1 MWRFRLPVSAALVLA
16 GISALV
22 VNCSQSDTV
31 VLVRVTATTPIPEV
45 VRLHTTLKIAGLTRV
60 IDVPTQ
66 AQPITFP
73 TTFSV
78 QLARSL
84 SGDLS
89 ITIDALDS
97 AMQVVASAGHVLAGL
112 SVGNENQVTI
122 DLSPGA
128 GTDGGLDDGSAPD
141 AAGAGGAAG
150 GGGQPPDGGADQ
162 ASSGGAGGSVTGAG
176 GGGASGHGGA
186 GGRGGTA
193 GAAGRGGAAGG
204 GGSTGTGGGGTGGAA
219 GNAGAGAGGAGG
231 TGGTASGGSGASGGA
246 AGSGGDAGGASG
258 GGGDSGGAGGEG
270 GAA

>member
-1 MWRFRLPVSAALVLA
+1 MRAARFRLPVSAALVLA

-22 VNCSQSDTV
+22 ANCSQSDTV
-31 VLVRVTATTPIPEV
+31 VLVRVTATAPIPEV
-45 VRLHTTLKIAGLTRV
+45 VRLHTTLKIADLTRV
-60 IDVPTQ
+60 IDVPMQ

-122 DLSPGA
+122 DLSPGT

-150 GGGQPPDGGADQ
+150 GGGQPLDGGPDQ
-162 ASSGGAGGSVTGAG
+162 ASSSGGAGGSVTGPG
-176 GGGASGHGGA
+176 GGGASGHAGA

-193 GAAGRGGAAGG
+193 GAAGRGGAIGVGG
-204 GGSTGTGGGGTGGAA
+204 ITGTGGAGTGG
-219 GNAGAGAGGAGG
+219 GAGGSSGMGGTAAGGAG
-231 TGGTASGGSGASGGA
+231 ASGAA
-246 AGSGGDAGGASG
+246 AGGGGGDAGGASG
-258 GGGDSGGAGGEG
+258 GGGDSGGASGQG